1 MKNFLLLLI
10 FSFLI
15 LQSFELDPNK
25 KREFKDLRKLQYNL
39 EEDSDPSDLQ
49 YSDVEY
55 QLTKEKK
62 IKPTMLRFGGFSKKA
77 DKNNNA
83 NYISLNI
90 YFKNV
95 GKLSEQIFLKY
106 LFFIVKLK
114 KTNTRKLEEG
124 ESEPNRTLCAVL
136 DKGSLET
143 DIVEYKANNNI
154 TIDEYNSNNAKPLES
169 VNDFD
174 TFEVINN
181 FQFLDVFDPNKLGPN
196 TKNLIYEKLQ
206 SEESDVNIQSQ
217 EDLYNVQEKTQGALD
232 NILFFKVYD
241 LTQLGYLYYKIKGFF
256 DRDMPFQKEKLN
268 FSYIQYY
275 EKKYFEGELEKIPD
289 LKDIHNHNYT
299 LTFRIKD
306 FIDTNLDDG
315 CKANISQY
323 KISRKRM
330 LEGDNLEELYL
341 MAMEPGLLRLDET
354 SPVMNH
360 NYGRK
365 IASSSGLSGGAIAGI
380 VIACVVA
387 LVGIALAFIYFKR
400 PNIKPADVSAIEFYN
415 NRNVNSSV
423 QVIQN

>member
-1 MKNFLLLLI
+1 MKKFLLLLI

-15 LQSFELDPNK
+15 SQSFELDRNK
-25 KREFKDLRKLQYNL
+25 KREFKEIRKLEMDL
-39 EEDSDPSDLQ
+39 DAVDEVHLAVKTDIEEELK
-49 YSDVEY
+49 
-55 QLTKEKK
+55 KEKK
-62 IKPTMLRFGGFSKKA
+62 IKPTLLGFEDFLKNKDKKG
-77 DKNNNA
+77 NNN
-83 NYISLNI
+83 IKFNI
-90 YFKNV
+90 YFKSV
-95 GKLSEQIFLKY
+95 GKIPHKIFLKY
-106 LFFIVKLK
+106 LFFTIKLK
-114 KTNTRKLEEG
+114 KTKIRMLEEVDIK
-124 ESEPNRTLCAVL
+124 RTLRAIL
-136 DKGSLET
+136 NNDTLSK
-143 DIVEYKANNNI
+143 DIVQYQVDNEITKENYPPDESYGKIDNI
-154 TIDEYNSNNAKPLES
+154 EQYDTIE
-169 VNDFD
+169 
-174 TFEVINN
+174 INGN
-181 FQFLDVFDPNKLGPN
+181 FQFL
-196 TKNLIYEKLQ
+196 EKGDLDEGAMRELRKSLENGENAVNVQ
-206 SEESDVNIQSQ
+206 SK
-217 EDLYNVQEKTQGALD
+217 EDLLNLQEHDQKFIE
-232 NILFFKVYD
+232 NFLFFKVYD

-289 LKDIHNHNYT
+289 LKDIHNYNYT

-330 LEGDNLEELYL
+330 LEGENIEELMLYAL
-341 MAMEPGLLRLDET
+341 DPDLLRLDET

-387 LVGIALAFIYFKR
+387 LVGVALAFIYFKR

-415 NRNVNSSV
+415 NSNVNSSV
-423 QVIQN
+423 EVIQN